1 MNGKMISVNVK
12 TIDSD
17 SVVVDVLSVNNCAP
31 QQLNSILSLCKPGMK
46 VEIEFVEVDI
56 PNGMRPQVNN

>member
-1 MNGKMISVNVK
+1 MISVNVK

-17 SVVVDVLSVNNCAP
+17 SVVIDVLSVVNCAP

-46 VEIEFVEVDI
+46 VEIEFVELDI
-56 PNGMRPQVNN
+56 PHAMRSQFKH